1 MLENI
6 KEESENNI
14 EENKENNKTSNPII
28 INNLFAQI
36 LSIQNNL
43 SVYINL
49 INQ

>member
-6 KEESENNI
+6 KEEIENKI
-14 EENKENNKTSNPII
+14 EENKDNNKTSNPII